1 MRPIVSK
8 FKVHEEYGHSKFWA
22 NVASEN
28 VLLANVPGLDRRTD
42 LTPKIMELISTSL
55 PSLTAKQTPLQNFLK
70 SSGRTRTIQTDTVTW
85 KLRTAGKILPIAT
98 EKLENSLV
106 PGLQRSRFPIKLNT
120 DQFLEGDILAPFIAK
135 DLQVRVMED
144 GVTEGNS
151 TVYFVQYT
159 SSNPDSFFPPE
170 FLEPNLQWMKMGSAY
185 GESSSG
191 YGSWSFNGTG
201 WIEFESDL
209 SDVGKKARVSNK
221 ANEMN
226 LMLRF
231 SPFDKNNAKVDDYP
245 DKIIS
250 KIEAEFIKDNAWEK
264 EMTLLYGRSAGKGII
279 DGTSG
284 EYVRRGAGIEEFME
298 DGNIFGFPLFGGSVE
313 MFEDYFQSLDF
324 DVTPYNQRNRVLY
337 TGQGGMTMWNRWLSK
352 RFAESSVPNK
362 YDDHVYSAKSIGDTK
377 GLGLNQTFFVETK
390 LFPFGSLRVEHWPIL
405 DNKEINGGIL
415 HPETGLPMA
424 SYEFYYMDH
433 GGSGDQANIELLEK
447 ENSTV
452 YTHVCGVWSPAGPIN
467 TKAASG
473 AGFKSAHL
481 GRYYD
486 LLYAD
491 TYGVV
496 IKDITKMAKFVPEYS
511 VY

>member
-106 PGLQRSRFPIKLNT
+106 PGLQRSKFPIKLNT
-120 DQFLEGDILAPFIAK
+120 DQYLEGDILAPFIAK

-151 TVYFVQYT
+151 TVYYVQFV
-159 SSNPDSFFPPE
+159 SSNADSFFPPE
-170 FLEPNLQWMKMGSAY
+170 FLEPNLQWCKISSAY

-231 SPFDKNNAKVDDYP
+231 SPYDKNNAK
-245 DKIIS
+245 S
-250 KIEAEFIKDNAWEK
+250 
-264 EMTLLYGRSAGKGII
+264 
-279 DGTSG
+279 
-284 EYVRRGAGIEEFME
+284 RR
-298 DGNIFGFPLFGGSVE
+298 
-313 MFEDYFQSLDF
+313 
-324 DVTPYNQRNRVLY
+324 
-337 TGQGGMTMWNRWLSK
+337 
-352 RFAESSVPNK
+352 
-362 YDDHVYSAKSIGDTK
+362 
-377 GLGLNQTFFVETK
+377 
-390 LFPFGSLRVEHWPIL
+390 
-405 DNKEINGGIL
+405 
-415 HPETGLPMA
+415 LP
-424 SYEFYYMDH
+424 
-433 GGSGDQANIELLEK
+433 
-447 ENSTV
+447 
-452 YTHVCGVWSPAGPIN
+452 
-467 TKAASG
+467 
-473 AGFKSAHL
+473 
-481 GRYYD
+481 
-486 LLYAD
+486 
-491 TYGVV
+491 
-496 IKDITKMAKFVPEYS
+496 
-511 VY
+511 